1 MRDHMEIRLKT
12 VIKIVLTNIAILG
25 LITFGVDQFEQAEE
39 KKNCLKNRH
48 VPYGWYE
55 KYVKRPVDAILAT
68 GALIILSPIIVIIAL
83 LVRMKLGSPVIFTQK
98 RPGKNEHI
106 FKLYKFRT
114 MTNEKNENGELLPDS
129 MRLTNFGRKL
139 RSTSLDE
146 LPELLNIIRGDM
158 AIIGPRPQLVRDMVF
173 MTSRQRQRHVVR
185 PGLSGLAQV
194 HGRNSISWEEKLEMD
209 LVYIKKITFL
219 QDLRIILETVVKVF
233 RGEGVVE
240 DGEATTLDLGDHLL
254 KTGKVSKLQY
264 DNLQSYANSILKRN

>member
-1 MRDHMEIRLKT
+1 MEIRLKT